1 MMKTA
6 GHASRQVHPFVF
18 LILILPFGIMIGYLS
33 VTVAYQLTHAGVS
46 TDRVAAMIAITL
58 IPSTWKFLWA
68 PVVDTCLRRKTWYLI
83 ACIASA
89 VGIAATGAL
98 PATAAGMALLT
109 LVAFLSKLAC
119 TFLGMSVESLLAYG
133 APADQ
138 KGRASGWFQA
148 GNLGGVG
155 LGGGAGLWIA
165 THFEQPW
172 LAGTV
177 LGSLSLLCCLALFF
191 VDEPEITHRAH
202 GIARNV
208 VNVVKDVWKIVR
220 SRPGY
225 LALLICFLPLSS
237 GAASNLWSS
246 VAGDWHASADAV
258 ALTDGLLGG
267 LISALGCLAGGR
279 VCDRMDRKHAYAL
292 FGALMALCTIAMA
305 IAPRTQSMYVGF
317 VLLYAFITGLTYAAF
332 SAVVLEAIGLG
343 AAATKYNLFA
353 SLSNTPIAYMTLI
366 EGWARVHWDTSTMLY
381 AESAMGIFGLLVFF
395 SVVRLSGGVK
405 SYRDSVALAKTS

>member
-1 MMKTA
+1 MQ
-6 GHASRQVHPFVF
+6 GNQSRQVHPFVF

-33 VTVAYQLTHAGVS
+33 VTVAYQLTHAGVT
-46 TDRVAAMIAITL
+46 TDKVAAMIAITL

-68 PVVDTCLRRKTWYLI
+68 PIVDTCLQRKTWYLI
-83 ACIASA
+83 ACVTSA

-98 PATAAGMALLT
+98 PATAAGMSVLT
-109 LVAFLSKLAC
+109 LVALLSKLAC

-133 APADQ
+133 APPDQ

-165 THFEQPW
+165 THFEQHW

-177 LGSLSLLCCLALFF
+177 LGAVCLLCCLGLLF

-208 VNVVKDVWKIVR
+208 INVVKDVWKIAR

-237 GAASNLWSS
+237 GAAQNLWSS
-246 VAGDWHASADAV
+246 VAGDWNASADAV

-267 LISALGCLAGGR
+267 FVSALGCLVGGR

-305 IAPRTQSMYVGF
+305 LAPRTQSMYVSF

-366 EGWARVHWDTSTMLY
+366 EGWARVHWDTSVMLY
-381 AESAMGIFGLLVFF
+381 TESAMGVTGLLVFF
-395 SVVRLSGGVK
+395 SIVRFSRGAK
-405 SYRDSVALAKTS
+405 EHITPADFLAVSK

>member
-1 MMKTA
+1 MKTNSNQ
-6 GHASRQVHPFVF
+6 GRQLHPVVF

-46 TDRVAAMIAITL
+46 IDKVAAMIAITL

-68 PVVDTCLRRKTWYLI
+68 PVVDTCLRRKTWYLL

-98 PATAAGMALLT
+98 PPTAAGMALLT
-109 LVAFLSKLAC
+109 LVALLSKLAA
-119 TFLGMSVESLLAYG
+119 TFLGMAVESLLAYG
-133 APADQ
+133 APSDQ

-165 THFEQPW
+165 THFEQQW

-177 LGSLSLLCCLALFF
+177 LGALSLMCCLGLFF
-191 VDEPEITHRAH
+191 VDEPEVTHRAD

-208 VNVVKDVWKIVR
+208 VNVVKDVWKVVR

-237 GAASNLWSS
+237 GAAANLWSS
-246 VAGDWHASADAV
+246 VAGDWNASADAV

-267 LISALGCLAGGR
+267 VVSATGCLLGGR
-279 VCDRMDRKHAYAL
+279 ICDRMDRKHAYAL
-292 FGALMALCTIAMA
+292 FGALMAICTIVMAMA
-305 IAPRTQSMYVGF
+305 PHTQSMYVGF
-317 VLLYAFITGLTYAAF
+317 VLLYSFITGLTYAAF
-332 SAVVLEAIGLG
+332 SAVVLEAIGVG
-343 AAATKYNLFA
+343 AAATKYNLFS

-366 EGWARVHWDTSTMLY
+366 EGWARVHWNTNTMLY
-381 AESAMGIFGLLVFF
+381 AESMMGIIGLLAFF
-395 SVVRLSGGVK
+395 SVAKLSKAAQPNESPKVL
-405 SYRDSVALAKTS
+405 REAA